1 MNRLN
6 SNLDTILNTVSTKLG
21 ITPEKL
27 KEALKTG
34 DVSKALENMPKKDA
48 EKLKAILN
56 NPEMVKKVMNSRQAQ
71 ELKKNLGN

>member
-1 MNRLN
+1 MN
-6 SNLDTILNTVSTKLG
+6 SNIDAILNTVSSKLG
-21 ITPEKL
+21 ITPERL

-34 DVSKALENMPKKDA
+34 DISKALENMPPKDA

-71 ELKKNLGN
+71 ELKKNIGN

>member
-1 MNRLN
+1 MN

>member
-1 MNRLN
+1 MS
-6 SNLDTILNTVSTKLG
+6 SNIDTILNAVSTKLG

-27 KEALKTG
+27 KEALKTS
-34 DVSKALENMPKKDA
+34 DVSKALENMPPKDA
-48 EKLKAILN
+48 QKLRAILE

>member
-1 MNRLN
+1 MN
-6 SNLDTILNTVSTKLG
+6 SNIDAILITVSKKLG
-21 ITPEKL
+21 VTPEKL

-34 DVSKALENMPKKDA
+34 DVSKALENMPPKDA

-71 ELKKNLGN
+71 DLKKKLGNWA

>member
-1 MNRLN
+1 MHRLN

>member
-1 MNRLN
+1 MS
-6 SNLDTILNTVSTKLG
+6 SNIDTILIAVSKKLG

-34 DVSKALENMPKKDA
+34 DVSKALENMPPKDA
-48 EKLKAILN
+48 EKLKAILD

>member
-1 MNRLN
+1 MN
-6 SNLDTILNTVSTKLG
+6 SNIDAILITVSKKLG
-21 ITPEKL
+21 VTPEKL

-34 DVSKALENMPKKDA
+34 DVSKALENMPPKDA

-71 ELKKNLGN
+71 DLKKKLGN

>member
-1 MNRLN
+1 MN
-6 SNLDTILNTVSTKLG
+6 SNIDAILNTVSSKLG

-34 DVSKALENMPKKDA
+34 DVSKALENMPPKDA
-48 EKLKAILN
+48 EKLRAILD
-56 NPEMVKKVMNSRQAQ
+56 NPEMVKKVMSSKQAQ